1 MSDIKHMPKY
11 KKTNQASSGPA
22 RQDRSPRVSQ
32 REKFKGNLTIRD
44 LDWTEKQ
51 LEMINA
57 GLDNKNQLV
66 FCDGLWGTGKTACAV
81 YTCLQLLKAKKIDEI
96 IYLRNPIES
105 SASKIGY
112 LKGDLDQK
120 FEMYV
125 EPLKEKLEEF
135 LPPSEVNL
143 LIQDGRIM
151 GLPIGFIRG
160 RSWNCKGVIV
170 DEASCLTREELLL
183 VISRIGRFSKC
194 FVVGDQFQ
202 SDIGN
207 KSGFRPLMDFFSD
220 QESKDNG
227 IVTFE
232 LKDQNDIMRS
242 DLLRFIM
249 KKLKATTED
258 SPEKVYEK
266 IDRRSM
272 FEN

>member
-1 MSDIKHMPKY
+1 MPKY